1 MASTLI
7 RQIDHIVIA
16 LRALPQAI
24 DDYRALGFTVVVG
37 GDHPGRTSH
46 NALVVFEDGAYLE
59 LIAWKAPAPD
69 ERWYRDLQRDGEGL
83 VDFALLPS
91 DTAAVAQAAQ
101 QRGLTTFGN
110 AFDGG
115 RLRPD
120 GVQVRW
126 QTARNA
132 TANLP
137 FLCGDVTPR
146 FLRVP
151 EGSLRTHANGAR
163 GVCRIDVAVND
174 LERSMSGYR
183 ALLGESFDSKDSA
196 ASIEA
201 GAGIRAAS
209 IRIATAT
216 VRLLAP
222 DSAQPSDA
230 SQALARRLRSRGEG
244 PCALTLTGPGGAFD
258 PARARGVAL
267 DFSAAP

>member
-16 LRALPQAI
+16 VRELPQAI
-24 DDYRALGFTVVVG
+24 DNYRALGFTVVPG
-37 GDHPGRTSH
+37 GDHPGRSSH

-69 ERWYRDLQRDGEGL
+69 DRWYRDLTRDGEGL
-83 VDFALLPS
+83 VDFALLPG

-101 QRGLTTFGN
+101 RRGLTTFGN
-110 AFDGG
+110 AVDGG

-132 TANLP
+132 TADLP

-146 FLRVP
+146 VLRVP
-151 EGSLRTHANGAR
+151 EGALRTHANGAR

-183 ALLGESFDSKDSA
+183 ALLGASFDA
-196 ASIEA
+196 EASTATIDAEA
-201 GAGIRAAS
+201 GVRTMS
-209 IRIATAT
+209 IRIGPAT

-222 DSAQPSDA
+222 DFAQHTDA
-230 SQALARRLRSRGEG
+230 SRALAQRLRSRGEG
-244 PCALTLTGPGGAFD
+244 PYALSLIGPDAAFD
-258 PARARGVAL
+258 LARTHGVAL
-267 DFSAAP
+267 DSEET